1 MDLDFNDNNYEYE
14 YDDSNNEEKENDS
27 LEESVKELPSKALN
41 QNKINIQNN
50 QNEDLSSSSSTLF
63 SSHNLKNSSFNKSNN
78 TFSINSEI
86 QNCGNSILSNSNNDY
101 QEKKISINEN
111 DKYQNILN
119 LIIDKKY
126 NKFNN
131 SIIISGN
138 NSCIDSVTNT
148 IINFFI
154 SQNKKICI
162 LVPDTKRAK
171 NFYEIYNANNIK
183 TILLQKGKSKKNK
196 NDLQSFLEQLNQNNL
211 FIILPNILY
220 KLLSIGFV
228 KLSDFGLIIFDEC
241 QLCDSNHPYNIIMQ
255 EFYFYYHISPSSTVN
270 TKTLPNIIGLTN
282 SPFKEKVNI
291 KNDKKKVV
299 EILKNISENLDCQIV
314 LDQGEED
321 KTNLKNENYNIIEVN
336 SIFNQKNKIDGINII
351 LMKYFFEPM
360 LDFCLEHYLKVNG
373 DKKELNQ
380 NNKNDIKNKYLN
392 VLKEKFSK
400 ETFEEYNNIE
410 TSERSIHF
418 LSQNSIMFKTFED
431 IQKLLINIIQNT
443 NLEEIYYLFEKYKKL
458 YEINLKNQEELNDT
472 FLQKFYKKLVILFN
486 INMKVFKSLLNKKIK
501 YETDR
506 LSKFNSILTEIY
518 TFNKTAKCL
527 IFVINRKMAYILHD
541 YLNRDINFKNKT
553 KYIVGYNNKKEENIS
568 LTLSTRKTMNE
579 INEIKKD
586 YNDNKINILI
596 CTPPTLE
603 YLTKEECDHILIF
616 SEMVNINNDL
626 EKIKEKAKNSNAN
639 LHIFIS
645 NTKNKNNLI
654 NSINAQNDDDNLQ
667 LKKYFLDKNYKD
679 YRAQNFI
686 EKKNLDKMLYY
697 YINKTE
703 SKMTLKNCMLLF
715 NEISN
720 SYISKNVKI
729 NVEKNFIEYGSE
741 NKFACQCEF
750 QLNNQKIKFTSNKYN
765 DKQSAEN
772 ECYYRYII
780 FLHKNEYIDDN
791 FRIKL

>member
-1 MDLDFNDNNYEYE
+1 
-14 YDDSNNEEKENDS
+14 
-27 LEESVKELPSKALN
+27 
-41 QNKINIQNN
+41 
-50 QNEDLSSSSSTLF
+50 
-63 SSHNLKNSSFNKSNN
+63 
-78 TFSINSEI
+78 
-86 QNCGNSILSNSNNDY
+86 
-101 QEKKISINEN
+101 
-111 DKYQNILN
+111 
-119 LIIDKKY
+119 
-126 NKFNN
+126 
-131 SIIISGN
+131 
-138 NSCIDSVTNT
+138 
-148 IINFFI
+148 
-154 SQNKKICI
+154 

-196 NDLQSFLEQLNQNNL
+196 NDLQSFLEQLNQNTL

>member
-63 SSHNLKNSSFNKSNN
+63 SSHNLKNSSIIKSNN

-86 QNCGNSILSNSNNDY
+86 QNCGNSILSNSYNDY

-196 NDLQSFLEQLNQNNL
+196 NDLQSFLEQLNQNTL

>member
-41 QNKINIQNN
+41 QKNINIQNN

-86 QNCGNSILSNSNNDY
+86 QNCGNSILSNSYNDY

-148 IINFFI
+148 IFNFFI
-154 SQNKKICI
+154 SQNKKISI

-196 NDLQSFLEQLNQNNL
+196 NDLQSFLEQLNQNTL

>member
-63 SSHNLKNSSFNKSNN
+63 SSHNLKNSSIIKSNN

-138 NSCIDSVTNT
+138 NSCIDSITNS
-148 IINFFI
+148 IINLFI

-196 NDLQSFLEQLNQNNL
+196 NDLQSFLEQLNQNTL

>member
-138 NSCIDSVTNT
+138 NSCIDSITNS
-148 IINFFI
+148 IINLFI

-162 LVPDTKRAK
+162 LVPDTKKAK
-171 NFYEIYNANNIK
+171 NFYDIYNSNNIK

>member
-41 QNKINIQNN
+41 QKNINIQNN

-63 SSHNLKNSSFNKSNN
+63 SSHNLKNSSIIKSNN

-86 QNCGNSILSNSNNDY
+86 QNCGNSILSNSYNDY

-111 DKYQNILN
+111 DKYNNILN
-119 LIIDKKY
+119 LIIDKK
-126 NKFNN
+126 NKKLNN
-131 SIIISGN
+131 SIIISEN
-138 NSCIDSVTNT
+138 NSCIDSITNS
-148 IINFFI
+148 IINLFI

-162 LVPDTKRAK
+162 LVPDTKKAK
-171 NFYEIYNANNIK
+171 NFYDIYNSNNIK

>member
-50 QNEDLSSSSSTLF
+50 QNEDLSSSSSTLC

-111 DKYQNILN
+111 DKYNNILN
-119 LIIDKKY
+119 LIIDKK
-126 NKFNN
+126 NKKLNN
-131 SIIISGN
+131 SIIISEN
-138 NSCIDSVTNT
+138 NSCIDSITNS
-148 IINFFI
+148 IINLFI

-162 LVPDTKRAK
+162 LVPDTKKAK
-171 NFYEIYNANNIK
+171 NFYDIYNSNNIK

>member
-63 SSHNLKNSSFNKSNN
+63 SSHNLKNSSIIKSNN

-86 QNCGNSILSNSNNDY
+86 QNCGNSILSNSYNDY

-111 DKYQNILN
+111 DKYNNILN
-119 LIIDKKY
+119 LIIDKK
-126 NKFNN
+126 NKKLNN
-131 SIIISGN
+131 SIIISEN

-171 NFYEIYNANNIK
+171 NFYEIYNVNNIK

-196 NDLQSFLEQLNQNNL
+196 NDLQSFLEQLNQNTL

>member
-1 MDLDFNDNNYEYE
+1 MII
-14 YDDSNNEEKENDS
+14 K
-27 LEESVKELPSKALN
+27 K
-41 QNKINIQNN
+41 
-50 QNEDLSSSSSTLF
+50 
-63 SSHNLKNSSFNKSNN
+63 
-78 TFSINSEI
+78 
-86 QNCGNSILSNSNNDY
+86 
-101 QEKKISINEN
+101 KKISINEN

-119 LIIDKKY
+119 LLIDKKY
-126 NKFNN
+126 NKFYN

-196 NDLQSFLEQLNQNNL
+196 NDLQSFLEQLNQNTL

>member
-196 NDLQSFLEQLNQNNL
+196 NDLQSFLEQLNQNTL

>member
-86 QNCGNSILSNSNNDY
+86 QNCGNSILSNSYNDY

-791 FRIKL
+791 FRTKL

>member
-86 QNCGNSILSNSNNDY
+86 QNCGNSILSNSYNDY

-196 NDLQSFLEQLNQNNL
+196 NDLQSFLEQLNQNTL

>member
-196 NDLQSFLEQLNQNNL
+196 NDLQSFLEQLNQNTL

-772 ECYYRYII
+772 ACYYRYII

>member
-196 NDLQSFLEQLNQNNL
+196 NDLQSFLEQLNQNTL

-772 ECYYRYII
+772 ECYYRYIM
-780 FLHKNEYIDDN
+780 FLHKNGFIDDN
-791 FRIKL
+791 FKIKL

>member
-196 NDLQSFLEQLNQNNL
+196 NDLQSFLEQLNQNTL

-360 LDFCLEHYLKVNG
+360 LDFCLEHYLKDNG

-553 KYIVGYNNKKEENIS
+553 KFIVGYNNKKEENIS

>member
-111 DKYQNILN
+111 DKYNNILN
-119 LIIDKKY
+119 LIIDKK
-126 NKFNN
+126 NKKLNN
-131 SIIISGN
+131 SIIISEN

-171 NFYEIYNANNIK
+171 NFYEIYNVNNIK

-196 NDLQSFLEQLNQNNL
+196 NDLQSFLEQLNQNTL

-255 EFYFYYHISPSSTVN
+255 EFYFYYHISPSSIVN

>member
-196 NDLQSFLEQLNQNNL
+196 NDLQSFLEQLNQNTL

-360 LDFCLEHYLKVNG
+360 LDFCLEHYLKDNG

>member
-196 NDLQSFLEQLNQNNL
+196 NDLQSFLEQLNQNTL

-553 KYIVGYNNKKEENIS
+553 KYILGYNNKKEENIS